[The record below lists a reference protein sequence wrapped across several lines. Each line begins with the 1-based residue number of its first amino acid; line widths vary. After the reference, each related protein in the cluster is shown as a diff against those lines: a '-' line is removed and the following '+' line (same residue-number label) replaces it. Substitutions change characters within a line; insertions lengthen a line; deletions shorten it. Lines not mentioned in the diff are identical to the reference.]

1 MQAGRTLY
9 GRVVRTP
16 AGFFEA
22 VDAARAAPARH
33 EGLLDTMELCEALG
47 RLEGFL
53 GAKRGS
59 CSPSGA
65 CVAPCFRPLGWWC
78 ITSDLL
84 ALLMHYSCRRS

>member
-33 EGLLDTMELCEALG
+33 VGLLDTMELCEALG
-47 RLEGFL
+47 RLEVSL
-53 GAKRGS
+53 GAERGS
-59 CSPSGA
+59 CCSLLSTAWLVGASPVISL
-65 CVAPCFRPLGWWC
+65 RP
-78 ITSDLL
+78 
-84 ALLMHYSCRRS
+84 